1 MNQRQAQENYRKAGE
16 AALGHFKGGLFCAES
31 VLLALAEF
39 QDISSDLIPA
49 IATGFCSGM
58 ARTCG
63 QCGAV
68 SGAVM
73 GLGLAYGRNRGDES
87 LDQAY
92 LATQRLLSRFR
103 AEYGSTNCA
112 ELLGC
117 DLGTPEGYASFKDRG
132 LVKNCFAYAVKATEL
147 AAELIEPHPI
157 NVLVLCTGNSARSVM
172 GEALINALGEGRWK
186 AFSAGSHPTGQ
197 VNPLTLELLAERGHR
212 IDGLRSKSWDEFA
225 ADGAPKMDLVIT
237 VCDNAAGEICPVW
250 PGGPKKIHLGFP
262 DPAAATG
269 THGERLAEFRRI
281 YAQIEEKMKRLIE
294 LGPEKAGD
302 IA

>member
-1 MNQRQAQENYRKAGE
+1 MTRKEAEAVWRQVGDKAD
-16 AALGHFKGGLFCAES
+16 AHFKSGLYCAES

-73 GLGLAYGRNRGDES
+73 GLGLAYGRNRGGES

-92 LATQRLLSRFR
+92 LVTQRFLSRFN
-103 AEYGSTNCA
+103 AEFGSINCA

-117 DLGTPEGYASFKDRG
+117 DLGTPQGYASFKDKG
-132 LVKNCFAYAVKATEL
+132 LVSRCFAYARRAGEL

-197 VNPLTLELLAERGHR
+197 VNPLTLELLAEKGHR

-225 ADGAPKMDLVIT
+225 ADGAPEMDLVIT
-237 VCDNAAGEICPVW
+237 VCDNAAGEICPIW

-262 DPAAATG
+262 DPAAAVG

-294 LGPEKAGD
+294 LGPDKAGD
-302 IA
+302 IS